1 MKKASSYPNLVD
13 TPSSKYKTTSMKRTS
28 SCSAVPP
35 QHEQY
40 ALLHTN
46 IIQGKTCMQEY
57 HANNMSQKERE
68 KALALCVLTPP
79 EIESPEHFPKTC
91 KCKKTFFKT
100 LYGGGDMST
109 LYQNGGNIGYVSG
122 GVFESRQERVYISL
136 CLS

>member
-79 EIESPEHFPKTC
+79 EIESPEHFSKDVQMQ
-91 KCKKTFFKT
+91 KDIF
-100 LYGGGDMST
+100 
-109 LYQNGGNIGYVSG
+109 QNSVWWRRYVY
-122 GVFESRQERVYISL
+122 FISKWWKHRL
-136 CLS
+136 RKWRRI